1 MQKLL
6 PIIWSIL
13 KTLVLT
19 LIKKYTLEIG
29 NNYQI
34 VDYFTVYIDDS
45 EVIDE
50 WTENDELLVLIDDEI
65 ESMFW
70 DYGEEDEDFEDFIG
84 EMGYKL
90 SEPEGDETYQ
100 ILFDCRK

>member
-1 MQKLL
+1 M

-13 KTLVLT
+13 KILVLT
-19 LIKKYTLEIG
+19 LVKKYTLEIG

-45 EVIDE
+45 EVFDE
-50 WTENDELLVLIDDEI
+50 ETENEELLGLIDDEI

-70 DYGEEDEDFEDFIG
+70 DYGEQDEEFEDFIG

-90 SEPEGDETYQ
+90 REPENDETFQ
-100 ILFDCRK
+100 ILFDRRK

>member
-1 MQKLL
+1 M

-13 KTLVLT
+13 KILVLT
-19 LIKKYTLEIG
+19 LVKKYTLEIG

-45 EVIDE
+45 EVFDE
-50 WTENDELLVLIDDEI
+50 ETENEELLGLIDDEI

-70 DYGEEDEDFEDFIG
+70 DYGEQDEEFEDFIG

-90 SEPEGDETYQ
+90 LEPENNETFQ
-100 ILFDCRK
+100 ILFDRRK